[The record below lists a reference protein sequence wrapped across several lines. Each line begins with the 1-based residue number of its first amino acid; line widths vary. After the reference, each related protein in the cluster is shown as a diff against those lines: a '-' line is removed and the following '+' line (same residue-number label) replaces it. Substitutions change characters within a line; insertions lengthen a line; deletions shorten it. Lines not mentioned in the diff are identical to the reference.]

1 MQTKPTGV
9 CSLFLSLV
17 SYLVTWVSQTLAST
31 LPKEFKVPSGWD
43 LSSVSF
49 PSHLYSCP
57 VVRMMICFTFT
68 HLSHI
73 WGERWLGAGLRE
85 LVLSF
90 YHVCAGETQVISFA
104 HWATPPTSIHLVGYH
119 AAVTYFS
126 TRPLP
131 SSLSCVITL
140 WRQAPRQRCFWVT
153 QGLPTVL
160 DFSLFIQIVTASLV
174 TGLVSWS
181 PFNPRGLCTSHLLCE
196 WLATR
201 LHSFMDLL
209 PTWNTSLWVDF
220 PRNL

>member
-1 MQTKPTGV
+1 MSSTLDDLNTQKLCVAVGRSVRPSDALSLSIVFLLLFLSLFIAKCTCYLSSGHVDMQTKPTGV

-104 HWATPPTSIHLVGYH
+104 H
-119 AAVTYFS
+119 
-126 TRPLP
+126 
-131 SSLSCVITL
+131 
-140 WRQAPRQRCFWVT
+140 
-153 QGLPTVL
+153 
-160 DFSLFIQIVTASLV
+160 
-174 TGLVSWS
+174 
-181 PFNPRGLCTSHLLCE
+181 
-196 WLATR
+196 
-201 LHSFMDLL
+201 
-209 PTWNTSLWVDF
+209 
-220 PRNL
+220 